1 MTDDTS
7 DLPPLDTGAE
17 QDKFPL
23 PPADVVDQM
32 LRQEVPAAPTTGT
45 ATAVLQF
52 RGIREK
58 SVPLEFDFDYEGRHV
73 TEIVVRRLST
83 AELGAVV
90 DRLGA
95 SFTQWD
101 LFEVMTGF
109 PAAVLRALDSVD
121 GAEVTEVAHAFL
133 PRRLRG

>member
-1 MTDDTS
+1 MKLED
-7 DLPPLDTGAE
+7 DLPPLDAGAKDE
-17 QDKFPL
+17 AFPL
-23 PPADVVDQM
+23 PPPELVDEM
-32 LRQEVPAAPTTGT
+32 LRQEGT
-45 ATAVLQF
+45 DRPNTEPVAAVLQF
-52 RGIREK
+52 RGVREK
-58 SVPLEFDFDYEGRHV
+58 AVPLEFDFDYEGHHV

-90 DRLGA
+90 DRLGS

-101 LFEVMTGF
+101 LFEAMTGF